1 MSEIS
6 KKTGFEEI
14 IGLIKQ
20 KTNLS
25 EEEILDRI
33 NTKLGQNSGLIPKEV
48 VAHMVA
54 TEFGLFFSELK
65 GLSQKSIRPKENK
78 LKRNKTSKR
87 KKKQKKPRPNP
98 HARN

>member
-14 IGLIKQ
+14 IGLIKH

-33 NTKLGQNSGLIPKEV
+33 NKKLGQNSGLIPREV
-48 VAHMVA
+48 AAHMVA

-65 GLSQKSIRPKENK
+65 GLSQNIKRPKENK
-78 LKRNKTSKR
+78 LKRNKKNKR
-87 KKKQKKPRPNP
+87 KKKQKKPRHIQNS
-98 HARN
+98 RS